1 MNAIAM
7 LTGGLQSVQELCPQ
21 HNISKV
27 KSGPNQI
34 CPQCA
39 IELVNQQ
46 NQNRQHEVNQMVR
59 EKHFAGATLPER
71 HAGSRFKNYTVRH
84 AGQQNAVNSA
94 LSYVQSILSGV
105 KNNFVMV
112 GKTGTG
118 KTHLACASART
129 LLTRG
134 MYARYI
140 TSEEMAQRIMDAW
153 DKKNPDITEKSVIH
167 EFTQYDLLILDE
179 YGLHDRDKRREL
191 VHKVLYARYDRM
203 KPTMLISN
211 MTLHDTKD
219 GSGKTIPGLISD
231 LGDRL
236 WSRFQ
241 QGSLTVVE
249 CNWADARLGGGV

>member
-1 MNAIAM
+1 MNAMAM
-7 LTGGLQSVQELCPQ
+7 LSGGLQHVQALCTE
-21 HNISKV
+21 HNVAKV
-27 KSGPNQI
+27 QAGPNQI

-39 IELVNQQ
+39 IELVNSQ
-46 NQNRQHEVNQMVR
+46 NQNRQHEVDRMVR

-71 HAGSRFKNYTVRH
+71 YADSRFKNYRTQH
-84 AGQQNAVNSA
+84 AGHQNALNQSV
-94 LSYVQSILSGV
+94 SYVKSILNGD

-118 KTHLACASART
+118 KTHLACAAARI
-129 LLTRG
+129 LLSKG
-134 MYARYI
+134 MFARYI

-153 DKKNPDITEKSVIH
+153 DKKTPDVTEKSVIH
-167 EFTQYDLLILDE
+167 DFTQYDLLILDE
-179 YGLHDRDKRREL
+179 YGLNDRDKRREL

-219 GSGKTIPGLISD
+219 GSGKVIPGLISD

-241 QGSLTVVE
+241 QGGLTIVE
-249 CNWADARLGGGV
+249 CNWADARVRGAA